1 MRKIMET
8 IHVKFDELTAMA
20 YKWNNSGPRYNC
32 SNFQDS
38 SKDSTET
45 PSKEDLD
52 NLFGL
57 LYEEYY
63 KTRTP
68 EVSTNFAATTLNNED
83 NPSSS
88 SIIIEDKEAP

>member
-32 SNFQDS
+32 LNFQDS

-52 NLFGL
+52 NLFGV